1 MYITRGLPLIT
12 NWKFS
17 KPLTCKINILYD
29 AQSYFYYVDR
39 VQKLAVRWKKVLWKP
54 FKSVGKLF
62 LAAMPE
68 PTKTS
73 TRSSSAPDQNS
84 TFEPAD
90 SGPGGGEEDLLMMAS
105 LSQSLSL
112 AF

>member
-1 MYITRGLPLIT
+1 
-12 NWKFS
+12 
-17 KPLTCKINILYD
+17 
-29 AQSYFYYVDR
+29 
-39 VQKLAVRWKKVLWKP
+39 
-54 FKSVGKLF
+54 VGKLF

-105 LSQSLSL
+105 LAQISLLL